1 MVIPEPMG
9 GDLCVLSTNL
19 IKTIHKFIADFS
31 SNKNYIFKMVSC
43 TRMIPVHK
51 RKSKAL
57 AVCTATKCFRVMPLS
72 CGMQVELCQVFR
84 MFTRCEIAKILVDR
98 YLALKIAL

>member
-1 MVIPEPMG
+1 MG

-57 AVCTATKCFRVMPLS
+57 AACTATKRFRVAPPS
-72 CGMQVELCQVFR
+72 CGMQVELCQVFW
-84 MFTRCEIAKILVDR
+84 MFTRREIAKILVDR